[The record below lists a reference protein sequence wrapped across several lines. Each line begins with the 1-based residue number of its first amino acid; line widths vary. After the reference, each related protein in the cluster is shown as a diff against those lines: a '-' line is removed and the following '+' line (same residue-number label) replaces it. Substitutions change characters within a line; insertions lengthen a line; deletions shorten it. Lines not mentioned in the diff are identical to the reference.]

1 MCKVPGFGGE
11 SDKIVTSITAVGN
24 RTYVTCRTPL
34 IKTELHM
41 GLLLYSC
48 FFVMFLN
55 ATSVAKFVSIIL
67 FMYVEVSR

>member
-41 GLLLYSC
+41 GLFSC
-48 FFVMFLN
+48 LVVVFLN
-55 ATSVAKFVSIIL
+55 ASSVAKFVSKML
-67 FMYVEVSR
+67 FMYVELPR